1 MPSPISRITLWAP
14 EELMALRMV
23 PVWFPPSRAAPPL
36 ADSSPLA
43 ARLSESPIDSFLSLP
58 HPASTRTAT
67 APTTPAALDME
78 FIGMDAPSCELAVRI
93 ERHLGERRL
102 AGREI
107 NQ

>member
-1 MPSPISRITLWAP
+1 MTLRAP
-14 EELMALRMV
+14 EPLMALRMV
-23 PVWFPPSRAAPPL
+23 SVWFPSSRVAPPV

-43 ARLSESPIDSFLSLP
+43 ARLRGSPIDSFLSLP

-67 APTTPAALDME
+67 AAVTQATLDIE

-93 ERHLGERRL
+93 ERHPGERGL

-107 NQ
+107 DRA